1 MENEI
6 KAVQEFL
13 SNYVT
18 PFFGNRLRP
27 NVLKQLVCD
36 ADVLSIDAD
45 PDPYA
50 PVKVDPIQVNDAAAA
65 NDFDLESN
73 NDKNNHAPKVKEVD
87 VNQIQL
93 I

>member
-27 NVLKQLVCD
+27 NVLKQLVHD
-36 ADVLSIDAD
+36 ADVLNIDAD
-45 PDPYA
+45 PEPYV
-50 PVKVDPIQVNDAAAA
+50 PVKVDENDLLPKNA
-65 NDFDLESN
+65 NDFVIEEVN
-73 NDKNNHAPKVKEVD
+73 YNDIEK
-87 VNQIQL
+87 
-93 I
+93 

>member
-13 SNYVT
+13 TNYVT

-50 PVKVDPIQVNDAAAA
+50 PVKVDPNQVADVKE
-65 NDFDLESN
+65 DLDLESN
-73 NDKNNHAPKVKEVD
+73 AAPKVKEID

-93 I
+93 IEPLPQS

>member
-13 SNYVT
+13 TNYVT

-50 PVKVDPIQVNDAAAA
+50 PVKVDPNQVADVKE
-65 NDFDLESN
+65 DLDLESN
-73 NDKNNHAPKVKEVD
+73 AAPKVKEID
-87 VNQIQL
+87 VNQIEL

>member
-27 NVLKQLVCD
+27 NVLKQLVYD
-36 ADVLSIDAD
+36 ADVLNIDAD
-45 PDPYA
+45 PEPYA
-50 PVKVDPIQVNDAAAA
+50 PVKV
-65 NDFDLESN
+65 E
-73 NDKNNHAPKVKEVD
+73 
-87 VNQIQL
+87 
-93 I
+93 

>member
-13 SNYVT
+13 TNYVT

-50 PVKVDPIQVNDAAAA
+50 PVKVDPNQVADVKE
-65 NDFDLESN
+65 DLDLES
-73 NDKNNHAPKVKEVD
+73 KAAPKVKEID
-87 VNQIQL
+87 VNQIHL
-93 I
+93 IEPLPQS

>member
-27 NVLKQLVCD
+27 NVLFELVCS
-36 ADVLSIDAD
+36 ADILNIEAD
-45 PDPYA
+45 PHPYK
-50 PVKVDPIQVNDAAAA
+50 PV
-65 NDFDLESN
+65 
-73 NDKNNHAPKVKEVD
+73 EVD
-87 VNQIQL
+87 
-93 I
+93 

>member
-13 SNYVT
+13 TNYVT

-45 PDPYA
+45 LDPYA
-50 PVKVDPIQVNDAAAA
+50 PVKVDPNQVADVKE
-65 NDFDLESN
+65 DLDLES
-73 NDKNNHAPKVKEVD
+73 KAAPKVKEID
-87 VNQIQL
+87 VNQIEL